1 MKKQIIA
8 FAITLLST
16 TAMASDMYPER
27 PEVVDYPVSSDDYKE
42 NIYMEIQKMKEE
54 NGMFQQVTWIVAPGK
69 DMPEEV
75 VAYTEPLTKG
85 RFNIYI
91 SDIVEPKYLS
101 HIMWHEWGHVS
112 YHRMPYKLQRA
123 YGRLF
128 KNEPACVSKYAC
140 TSAKENF
147 AEWSVYFYHYNEFQG
162 LVRRHGRIARKAF
175 EHQSFFR
182 LYQNYIFPIT
192 GANYGG

>member
-27 PEVVDYPVSSDDYKE
+27 PEVVDYPVSSGDYKE
-42 NIYMEIQKMKEE
+42 NLYMAIQKMKEE

-91 SDIVEPKYLS
+91 SDVVEPKYLS

-128 KNEPACVSKYAC
+128 KNERACVSEYAC
-140 TSAKENF
+140 ASAKENF
-147 AEWSVYFYHYNEFQG
+147 SEWSVYYYHYNEFRG
-162 LVRRHGRIARKAF
+162 LVRRHGRIAEKAF